1 MKPKIYYCTNTPAA
15 PGREFLLFA
24 GAPAFFCEVIKTRT
38 TRPAPDATFTAWKGY
53 YYYIEVKE
61 VFGQKEKDITRITKK
76 LLDWYLY
83 NILMKG

>member
-38 TRPAPDATFTAWKGY
+38 TRPPPETFVTWNGHCF
-53 YYYIEVKE
+53 YIEVKE
-61 VFGQKEKDITRITKK
+61 VFGQKEKDLTRITKK